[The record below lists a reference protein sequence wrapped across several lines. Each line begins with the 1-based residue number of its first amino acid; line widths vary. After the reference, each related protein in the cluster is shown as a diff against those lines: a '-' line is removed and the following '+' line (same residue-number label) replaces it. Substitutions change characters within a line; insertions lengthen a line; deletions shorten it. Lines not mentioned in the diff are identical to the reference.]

1 VDHDHTLLDEPAAST
16 TADRGARRSARGPGT
31 RRPFG
36 SWLLGPV
43 DQGVRMLRIR
53 VQLLLTGTLIAT
65 NVIGAAVVVVLA
77 VLLVPGPGLSA
88 ELVLATAV
96 AVPVYVVSAVVVGA
110 LWGTRGALKTLRWVI
125 QLRPPTPAERAAT
138 LRVPLRLT
146 LVQAVLWGV
155 ATLLFG
161 GLALAL
167 QPAAV
172 PTEVLTVGLAGLV
185 VCANAYLLSEFSLR
199 PIAARALS
207 DTIPGHRRIGGV
219 TLRSLLFW
227 FLGTGVPVTGLVATA
242 LLAWVRED
250 VSKTQLVVS
259 VVALGLVV
267 LCFGL
272 LITVLTTRA
281 TVSPIRSVRDALRRI
296 ERGDFGA
303 EVPVY
308 DGTELGLLQAG
319 FNRMAAGLR
328 ERERMRDL
336 FGRHVGEEVADE
348 AMRGRAGLGGQV
360 RTVSVLFVDVIGS
373 TTLAATRPPGEVVG
387 LLNRFFTVV
396 VDEVDGHHGLV
407 NKFVGDAVLA
417 VFGAPAAMDDH
428 AAHALAAARVIAERL
443 VLEVPDCAAGIG
455 VATGEAVA
463 GNVGDPRRF
472 EYTVIGDPVNEAAR
486 LSEQAKKVPG
496 RLVASGTAVAA
507 AGADE
512 GARWR
517 TAGEVTLRGR
527 TEATVLAVP
536 AG

>member
-1 VDHDHTLLDEPAAST
+1 
-16 TADRGARRSARGPGT
+16 
-31 RRPFG
+31 
-36 SWLLGPV
+36 
-43 DQGVRMLRIR
+43 MLRVR

-77 VLLVPGPGLSA
+77 FLLVPGPGPNG
-88 ELVLATAV
+88 EMVLATAV
-96 AVPVYVVSAVVVGA
+96 AVPVYVVSSVVVGA

-125 QLRPPTPAERAAT
+125 QQRPPTPAERSAT

-146 LVQAVLWGV
+146 LVQAVLWGL

-161 GLALAL
+161 GLAVAL
-167 QPAAV
+167 QPDVAV
-172 PTEVLTVGLAGLV
+172 TEVLTVGLAGMV

-207 DTIPGHRRIGGV
+207 DAIPGRRRLGGV

-227 FLGTGVPVTGLVATA
+227 CLGTGVPVAGLVATA
-242 LLAWVRED
+242 LLAGVRED

-259 VVALGLVV
+259 VIALGLVV

-272 LITVLTTRA
+272 LITVFTTRA

-296 ERGDFGA
+296 ERGDFSA

-336 FGRHVGEEVADE
+336 FGRHVGEEVAVE
-348 AMRGRAGLGGQV
+348 AMRGQAGLGGQV
-360 RTVSVLFVDVIGS
+360 RTVSVLFVDVVGS
-373 TTLAATRPPGEVVG
+373 TALAATRPPEEVVG
-387 LLNRFFTVV
+387 LLNRFFSVV

-417 VFGAPAAMDDH
+417 VFGAPAAMDGH
-428 AAHALAAARVIAERL
+428 AAHALEAARVIAGRL
-443 VLEVPDCAAGIG
+443 VREVPDCAAGIG

-486 LSEQAKKVPG
+486 LSERAKQTPG
-496 RLVASGTAVAA
+496 RLVASWTAVAA
-507 AGADE
+507 AGPGE

-517 TAGEVTLRGR
+517 PDGEVILRGR

-536 AG
+536 AD